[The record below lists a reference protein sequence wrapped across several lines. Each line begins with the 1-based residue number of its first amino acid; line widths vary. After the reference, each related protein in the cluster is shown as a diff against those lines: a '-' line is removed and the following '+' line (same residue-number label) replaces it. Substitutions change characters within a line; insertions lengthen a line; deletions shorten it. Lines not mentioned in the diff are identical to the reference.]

1 MSQNFGDPGLGQVG
15 RSGRSLDGDT
25 GISIGGNVRLFDF
38 SEADQTVD
46 RRNIVRPSMKT
57 MERKRLCE
65 TKHAAGCTHPFSVA

>member
-1 MSQNFGDPGLGQVG
+1 MVILVFQSAVTSEP
-15 RSGRSLDGDT
+15 ST
-25 GISIGGNVRLFDF
+25 F

-65 TKHAAGCTHPFSVA
+65 TKHAAGCTHPFSESI